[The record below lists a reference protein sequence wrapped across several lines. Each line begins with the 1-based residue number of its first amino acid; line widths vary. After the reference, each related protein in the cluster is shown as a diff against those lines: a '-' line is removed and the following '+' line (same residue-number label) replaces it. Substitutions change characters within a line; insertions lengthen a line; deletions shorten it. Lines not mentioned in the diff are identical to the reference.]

1 VQGRTPGER
10 RDVRERLTPTAT
22 QGMRWKLL
30 RRRLS
35 ISAPRMIVRS
45 HLPWPLRWVV
55 LALMFGFSAALA
67 LWAFEFG
74 KEIAGL
80 EHGAKEELAT
90 LRVEV
95 SQLRAERD
103 RSVSTANTADSLL
116 RAERAAQQKLAEE
129 VKHLEAEN
137 VELKNNLGFY
147 ERLLP
152 SAAGEGVTIR
162 GLQGD
167 VSAPGQVRYRLLL
180 MQPARTAPQF
190 AGRYEVTL
198 AGSLEG
204 KPWIFAAPGGP
215 QALQLKQVLRIEGI
229 VDHPPQAMVK
239 TISVK
244 VTDAAGT
251 VRASQS
257 AKVIA
262 P

>member
-1 VQGRTPGER
+1 
-10 RDVRERLTPTAT
+10 
-22 QGMRWKLL
+22 MRWKLL

-35 ISAPRMIVRS
+35 ISAPRMIVRT

-80 EHGAKEELAT
+80 DRGAKEELAT
-90 LRVEV
+90 LRAEA
-95 SQLRAERD
+95 SQLRVERD

-137 VELKNNLGFY
+137 IELKNNLGFY

-152 SAAGEGVTIR
+152 AAAGDGVAIR
-162 GLQGD
+162 ALQGD
-167 VSAPGQVRYRLLL
+167 IAAPGQVRYRLLL
-180 MQPARTAPQF
+180 MKSGRGAAEF

-198 AGSLEG
+198 TGTLEG
-204 KPWIFAAPGGP
+204 RPWTLSSPEGP
-215 QALQLKQVLRIEGI
+215 RALQLKQVLRIEGI

-244 VTDAAGT
+244 VIDAAGA
-251 VRASQS
+251 VRASQW
-257 AKVIA
+257 AKVVA